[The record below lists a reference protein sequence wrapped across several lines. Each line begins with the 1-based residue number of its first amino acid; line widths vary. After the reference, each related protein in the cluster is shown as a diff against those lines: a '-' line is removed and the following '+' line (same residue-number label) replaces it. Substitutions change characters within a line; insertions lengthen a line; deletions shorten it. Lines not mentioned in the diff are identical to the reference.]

1 MQTTCWWGTI
11 TSSFPCCVFSTNCA
25 KFHSEPTQ
33 SQWKDQ
39 SQQNIRNK
47 FFDHHQYTFWFKIFP
62 LFCVC
67 NEIYCASCWPV
78 EWVYRESIEPPV
90 FGWLG
95 PTSREDGASISYII
109 YICNQLTGR
118 KKEWFNNYTWMSLLL
133 DPPMMR
139 GNDAWGS
146 RLFIFLL
153 QLTGSFG
160 RKYDL
165 IAGVKI

>member
-1 MQTTCWWGTI
+1 MRDDYQQFSLLCFPQTVQNSTLNRPNRSGKTNHSKASEIINQSI
-11 TSSFPCCVFSTNCA
+11 T
-25 KFHSEPTQ
+25 
-33 SQWKDQ
+33 
-39 SQQNIRNK
+39 
-47 FFDHHQYTFWFKIFP
+47 FKIFP

-67 NEIYCASCWPV
+67 NEIYCASCWLV

-95 PTSREDGASISYII
+95 PTSREDGATISYII

-118 KKEWFNNYTWMSLLL
+118 KKERFNNYAWMSLLL

-139 GNDAWGS
+139 GNDPWGW

-153 QLTGSFG
+153 QLIGCFG
-160 RKYDL
+160 RKDDL
-165 IAGVKI
+165 IARVKI